1 VALAS
6 DYPFNDVEGGFMES
20 AEANRLPEAVGSQT
34 GAKRLLDVTLALI
47 LIVLFVPVFLLFGLL
62 IKLDSPGPVF
72 FRQPRVGYQGRV
84 FTIYKFRTMYHDEA
98 DILGAQLTLD
108 KDPRVTPFGEWLR
121 KWSLDE
127 LPQIRN
133 VLEGDMSLVGPRP
146 HPLQAKA
153 GDCLY
158 QDAVPGYNR
167 RHEVLPGITGWAQV
181 NGWRGETAAVY
192 QIEQRVHYDL
202 EYIRR
207 QSFWF
212 DLRILALTC
221 VCVVRNKAF

>member
-1 VALAS
+1 
-6 DYPFNDVEGGFMES
+6 MET
-20 AEANRLPEAVGSQT
+20 AEVGRLPGAVSSQT
-34 GAKRLLDVTLALI
+34 GVKRTVDVTLALI
-47 LIVLFVPVFLLFGLL
+47 LVVLFVPFFLLFGLL
-62 IKLDSPGPVF
+62 IKLDSQGPVF
-72 FRQPRVGYQGRV
+72 FRQPRVGYRGRL
-84 FTIYKFRTMYHDEA
+84 FTMYKFRTMYHDQE
-98 DILGAQLTLD
+98 DIFGSTLTMTGD
-108 KDPRVTPFGEWLR
+108 ARVTPFGAWLR

-127 LPQIRN
+127 LPQIYN
-133 VLEGDMSLVGPRP
+133 VLLGDMSLVGPRP

-158 QDAVPGYNR
+158 QDAVPGYHR

-181 NGWRGETAAVY
+181 NGWRGETVEVH
-192 QIEQRVHYDL
+192 QIEQRVRHDL

-212 DLRILALTC
+212 DVRILLLTF